1 MCWAPSYVREWAPY
15 AWGPSQTHL
24 NKKKEYKKEGDWEK
38 KKIERREKRGKT
50 HLWSRFICGPIELK
64 FGRGV

>member
-1 MCWAPSYVREWAPY
+1 MCWATSYVRE
-15 AWGPSQTHL
+15 GPICLGPKPVTFKK
-24 NKKKEYKKEGDWEK
+24 KKKEYKKEGDWEK